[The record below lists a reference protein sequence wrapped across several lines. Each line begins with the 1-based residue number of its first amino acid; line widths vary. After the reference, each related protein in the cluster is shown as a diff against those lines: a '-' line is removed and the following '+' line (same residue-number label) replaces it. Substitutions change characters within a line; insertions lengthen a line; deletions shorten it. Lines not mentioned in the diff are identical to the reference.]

1 MSHRITRRVA
11 TLASLLCALITPA
24 VAIASRPRTG
34 TGTGT
39 TTTTTT
45 TTATSTTSTGTTT
58 TGGSGLG
65 GTGTTTTSGG
75 SNNAPV
81 GSAPVTGV
89 VPLAFGQL
97 IWASADGI
105 TIGATGSALPGNPLS
120 FSGTAPTADAGS
132 TVLIRYAAPSAPGGW
147 VQVAQA
153 VVDGTGGFTATW
165 NAAARGLLAF
175 TVTLVPSGAI
185 PAADPP
191 SAAIAVQVFSSSLA
205 TIYGP
210 GLWGHKTACGERLRR
225 TTLGVASRTAKCGT
239 EVAVAYGGREI
250 VVPVIDRGP
259 FHSRAKWDLT
269 TETAKALGI
278 KATVTVRTIEPWP
291 QSQQLSAL
299 S

>member
-11 TLASLLCALITPA
+11 ALASLLCALIAPA
-24 VAIASRPRTG
+24 VAIASRPRAG

-39 TTTTTT
+39 NTTTTT

-75 SNNAPV
+75 SNNTPV
-81 GSAPVTGV
+81 VTGV
-89 VPLAFGQL
+89 VLLAFGQL

-105 TIGATGSALPGNPLS
+105 TIGATESALPGGPVS
-120 FSGTAPTADAGS
+120 FNGTAPTADAGS
-132 TVLIRYAAPSAPGGW
+132 TMLIRYAAPSAPGGW

-165 NAAARGLLAF
+165 NADARGLLAF
-175 TVTLVPSGAI
+175 TVTLVPSDAI

-191 SAAIAVQVFSSSLA
+191 SAAFAVQVFSSSLA

-278 KATVTVRTIEPWP
+278 KATATVRTIEPWP